1 MTKERKDTM
10 DSKYKKVNCVN
21 KIKKILFYLSLIC
34 SCFVT
39 FILDNDFKYLIIVL
53 YIVVLVFF
61 FAIGTILTV
70 WLIPKVENIRKT
82 HLLSNSFGIPLND
95 EKTKGYYNNESSPSI
110 FRLGLNTFENSLF
123 SFEISKKMLHKERC
137 KSIISLTILLFL
149 LILRST
155 HIELLLFIIQ
165 LLFGTNI
172 IINWIKL
179 EKYKIETEKIYK
191 KFRYIYLINTKDEGK
206 FNEKLSKILDVTIEY
221 EILKARMGVM
231 LSTKIFNEI
240 NKKTSEEWES
250 IKKDLKLK

>member
-61 FAIGTILTV
+61 FAIDTILTV

-155 HIELLLFIIQ
+155 HIELLLLIQ